1 MKDYYKTLGLTKE
14 AGQSDIKKAYF
25 TMVRKFPPD
34 RYPDEFMKIREAYEV
49 LSDEVTR
56 RQYDSVDTMPEIVK
70 TYFNAGKEA
79 LESRDYTRAIK
90 LLERVTKVYPDF
102 SVVNSLLGDAY
113 SANGNSG
120 KAIQIFEELVSK
132 ELKNAGFAG
141 KLAEAYKN
149 RGWHKKAIN
158 KYEIAL
164 KLDEDNI
171 SLWLGLIDCYLKD
184 MDFSKAKATVFE
196 ALEVSKKK
204 GWDNLELYY
213 HIIQIDIFSGNISQ
227 LKEHIGEM
235 KEKSS
240 ENDMERSNVAWFLA
254 SLSSK
259 LQLFGM
265 TEQAAI
271 TINTAY
277 ELMPEDKEIKSIKE
291 KINKESKVID
301 SLNRLQQDNSIDE
314 IFGDL
319 FDSEIHKCDQK
330 GCVDCELRQFDV
342 EMGIIIRIN
351 ELRKDIHKIR
361 SGYPE
366 LYNLKADFFGSILDT
381 KKERRLIETYN
392 KRFQKYMKEYPD
404 FFEDDEE
411 FEDEEFYIPNQ
422 PVTCDENKVGRNDPC
437 PCGSGKKYKK
447 CCG

>member
-1 MKDYYKTLGLTKE
+1 MKDYYKTLGLTKD
-14 AGQSDIKKAYF
+14 AVQIDIKKAYF

-34 RYPDEFMKIREAYEV
+34 RYPDDFMKIREAYEV

-56 RQYDSVDTMPEIVK
+56 KQYDSVDTMPEIVK
-70 TYFNAGKEA
+70 AYFNAGKEA
-79 LESRDYTRAIK
+79 LESRDYIRAIK

-113 SANGNSG
+113 SSNGNSG

-132 ELKNAGFAG
+132 EIKNAGFAG

-171 SLWLGLIDCYLKD
+171 SLWLGLIDCHLKDEDYLK
-184 MDFSKAKATVFE
+184 AKDTVFE

-240 ENDMERSNVAWFLA
+240 ENDMDRSNVAWFLA
-254 SLSSK
+254 NLSRK

-277 ELMPEDKEIKSIKE
+277 ELMPEDNEITSIKE
-291 KINKESKVID
+291 RINKESKVIG
-301 SLNRLQQDNSIDE
+301 SLNRLHQDNSIDE

-319 FDSEIHKCDQK
+319 FESEVHKCDQK
-330 GCVDCELRQFDV
+330 GCADCELRQFDV

-351 ELRKDIHKIR
+351 ELRKEIHKIR
-361 SGYPE
+361 SEYPE
-366 LYNLKADFFGSILDT
+366 LYNLKADFLGSILDT

-392 KRFQKYMKEYPD
+392 KRLQKYMKEYPD
-404 FFEDDEE
+404 FFGHDKGLE
-411 FEDEEFYIPNQ
+411 EDELYTPNQ
-422 PVTCDENKVGRNDPC
+422 PIIRDDSKVGRNDPC